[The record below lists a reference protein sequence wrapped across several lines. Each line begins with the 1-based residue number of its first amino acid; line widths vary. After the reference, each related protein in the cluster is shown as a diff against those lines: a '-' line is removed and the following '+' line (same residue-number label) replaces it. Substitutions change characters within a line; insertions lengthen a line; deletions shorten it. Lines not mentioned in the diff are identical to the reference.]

1 MQDTKTTL
9 KKGDLIRNV
18 SIYSSRDILYIYFG
32 HFKHNDVFGIIGDY
46 MRLLNVK
53 KFKFENHRMGGGPA
67 APCSPASFWQKIN

>member
-1 MQDTKTTL
+1 MDITL

-32 HFKHNDVFGIIGDY
+32 HFKDNWDGDY

-53 KFKFENHRMGGGPA
+53 ESKFESHRMGAGCVLPY
-67 APCSPASFWQKIN
+67 SPAIFWKKIN

>member
-1 MQDTKTTL
+1 MDITL

-32 HFKHNDVFGIIGDY
+32 HFKDNHDFGIIGDY

-53 KFKFENHRMGGGPA
+53 ESKFESHRMGAGCVLPY
-67 APCSPASFWQKIN
+67 SPASFWKKIN